1 MSSSTGISGDAP
13 AHQAMFTVCILY
25 AIPIF
30 SLRLFVY
37 LFRSPSFFFVFHQDG
52 HVRPR
57 QHEQKEKIA
66 RKLFFHVI
74 QSFLS
79 YIKNMDGSV
88 FDTMTDRHTNLD
100 LLEPRKSSYI
110 EEKMICKLN
119 SVFIAPNQ
127 YISV

>member
-1 MSSSTGISGDAP
+1 
-13 AHQAMFTVCILY
+13 
-25 AIPIF
+25 
-30 SLRLFVY
+30 
-37 LFRSPSFFFVFHQDG
+37 
-52 HVRPR
+52 
-57 QHEQKEKIA
+57 
-66 RKLFFHVI
+66 
-74 QSFLS
+74 
-79 YIKNMDGSV
+79 MDGSV